1 MRTDSLSAVAVA
13 TLTTFAGLAS
23 AGGPVTFQGGSFLQ
37 FSSAFGGGG
46 SQPITNTSTRGG
58 QSEVQFG
65 VGGGDGFVPN
75 VLRFTG
81 VANFNALEETEFVIG
96 TVSYF
101 NGLTATGPQGANGAL
116 TTIFD
121 LPALPNQT
129 FNFIFNFT
137 ITENVTGDP
146 VLDADLLNFV
156 TPANPNVIVIGNTE
170 YTLAINGFR
179 LPSGG
184 SLTTLSLPEGQT
196 VTADVIARFTTEIIP
211 APGAAAL
218 LGMGG
223 LLAARRR
230 R

>member
-1 MRTDSLSAVAVA
+1 MRTASLSVVALVLSSA
-13 TLTTFAGLAS
+13 FGSSAS
-23 AGGPVTFQGGSFLQ
+23 AGINFQGGSFLQ
-37 FSSAFGGGG
+37 FSNAFGGGG
-46 SQPITNTSTRGG
+46 TQTVSNTSTRGG

-65 VGGGDGFVPN
+65 VGLGAGTDPN

-81 VANFNALEETEFVIG
+81 VANFNAPAETDFVIG

-101 NGLTATGPQGANGAL
+101 NGLTETGAQGANGAL

-121 LPALPNQT
+121 VPALPNQV
-129 FNFIFNFT
+129 FNFLFNFT
-137 ITENVTGDP
+137 ITENTSGNPVT
-146 VLDADLLNFV
+146 DADLLNFG
-156 TPANPNVIVIGNTE
+156 TPANPNVIVIGNTQ

-184 SLTTLSLPEGQT
+184 TLTTLSLPEGQT

-211 APGAAAL
+211 APSSAAL
-218 LGMGG
+218 LGLGG